1 MYQNGEIMEMT
12 VGNLVKWFQLKY
24 PKVVKDMHN
33 SSHHFKDGEILN
45 PYHLE
50 GDVWTHN
57 MMVMLEAGRLKDK
70 CDHNMYP
77 HVLVAA
83 LLHDIGKPLARKVNL
98 EKERVHFWGHEPMS
112 AILCVHI
119 LDKIQEDFNI
129 RLNKRLIIEAI
140 AMHTDVYNIPREKLE
155 ARLIG
160 NTNLAQLLALLSD
173 ADYAGRF
180 FDMGERNM
188 EMIKPAHANST
199 AFYPREV
206 ICMVGLP
213 CTGKSRYMN
222 MFMIAN
228 AQEGG
233 WEILSRDEI
242 VLEVGKEAGFD
253 TYDAAFKGANQDEVN
268 ARFDKRRRKLIKEGK
283 NVIVDMTNMGRK
295 SRKRNL
301 QGFKGYRKSAVVTMT
316 PIEEIHK
323 RNEARE
329 GKTIPDKVFERMI
342 TSFQPPLYD
351 EFDEIR
357 WEFN

>member
-1 MYQNGEIMEMT
+1 MEMT

-24 PKVVKDMHN
+24 PKVVKEMHD
-33 SSHHFKDGEILN
+33 SSHHFEDGKILN

-57 MMVMLEAGRLKDK
+57 MMVMLEAGRLKDELEY
-70 CDHNMYP
+70 NEYI

-83 LLHDIGKPLARKVNL
+83 LLHDIGKPLARKKSKD
-98 EKERVHFWGHEPMS
+98 KERVHFCGHEPMS
-112 AILCVHI
+112 AIFCVHI
-119 LDKIQEDFNI
+119 LDDIIKDFDDAP
-129 RLNKRLIIEAI
+129 LNKRLIIETI
-140 AMHTDVYNIPREKLE
+140 SMHTGVYNILREKLA
-155 ARLIG
+155 ARLVA
-160 NTNLAQLLALLSD
+160 NRPLARLLSLLSD

-188 EMIKPAHANST
+188 EMIIPAHNGMLKT
-199 AFYPREV
+199 YDKEV

-213 CTGKSRYMN
+213 CSGKSRYMN
-222 MFMIAN
+222 MFMISN
-228 AQEGG
+228 AQDGN

-253 TYDAAFKGANQDEVN
+253 TYDAAFKGVNQDEVN

-283 NVIVDMTNMGRK
+283 NVIVDMTSMGRK

-301 QGFKGYRKSAVVTMT
+301 QGFKDYRKTAVVTMT
-316 PIEEIHK
+316 PLEEIHR

-329 GKTIPDKVFERMI
+329 GKTIPDRVFERMI

-351 EFDEIR
+351 EFDEIH